1 MVITELELHNFRNY
15 KSLNLELSK
24 SINVIYGKNG
34 YGKTNL
40 LEAMFLCCIGKSF
53 RAAKDPEMIGYGG
66 ESFSVKTGI
75 AENSCSSIRVTY
87 NRAKSKF
94 VEIDG
99 VYVEKL
105 RYLFGNLLGIVFS
118 PESIRTVT
126 DGPDFRR
133 RFLNIYICQLS
144 RDYYYS
150 LMMYN
155 KFCEEKNK
163 ILIERSRPDPIE
175 FEVLNENIASYGA
188 KIAYDR
194 MRFVDEVNKTAARI
208 YRYITDDT
216 EDLTVGYV
224 PNIPSLL
231 DEIRKTSGETEDAG
245 NAVQPPEDE
254 KRAEIER
261 IKGVFFADLTSERLV
276 KREFEYGRSVIG
288 TQKDDLDISFNG
300 MNLRSF
306 GSQGQKRSAA
316 IALTLAVLEIMKKS
330 TGRTPVLFLDDVLS
344 ELDDRRQRNIA
355 ELTKEYQTFYTC
367 AKSDIM
373 RNIGADGT
381 PVNYINVEKL
391 R

>member
-15 KSLNLELSK
+15 QSLNLELSK

-53 RAAKDPEMIGYGG
+53 RAAKDPEMIRYGEEG
-66 ESFSVKTGI
+66 FSVRTGI
-75 AENSCSSIRVTY
+75 AENSCDSIRVNYTKP
-87 NRAKSKF
+87 KSKSI
-94 VEIDG
+94 VIDG

-105 RYLFGNLLGIVFS
+105 RFLFGNLLGIVFS

-126 DGPDFRR
+126 DGPDLRR
-133 RFLNIYICQLS
+133 RFLNIYLCQLS
-144 RDYYYS
+144 RDYYFS

-163 ILIERSRPDPIE
+163 ILIEKSRPDPIE
-175 FEVLNENIASYGA
+175 FEVLNENIATYGA
-188 KIAYDR
+188 KIAFER
-194 MRFVDEVNKTAARI
+194 RIFVESVNRIASGI
-208 YRYITDDT
+208 YRFITDET
-216 EDLTVGYV
+216 ENLSVGYV
-224 PNIPSLL
+224 PNIPSFLE
-231 DEIRKTSGETEDAG
+231 EIRKSGSVNDVPAASSFTEK
-245 NAVQPPEDE
+245 E
-254 KRAEIER
+254 KEAEIER
-261 IKGVFFADLTSERLV
+261 IKGVFFSDLSSEKIVR
-276 KREFEYGRSVIG
+276 REIEYGRSVIG
-288 TQKDDLDISFNG
+288 SQKDDLDISFNG

-316 IALTLAVLEIMKKS
+316 IALTLAVLEIMKNT

-367 AKSDIM
+367 AGNENL
-373 RNIGADGT
+373 RNLGADGT